1 MNKQLLAGF
10 CGIAVA
16 TAAGTAGAGMKDG
29 TLNVGLLDS
38 YSQIFPTIAPGGE
51 MQVMARSVWD
61 TLMTFNKENG
71 KFEPSLALSVKRLNP
86 TTWQYKLR
94 QDVKWHDGQQF
105 TAEDVAYSINWAIDK
120 KNKFPAKLP
129 RFGWAK
135 GAEVIDKFTVNIMTK
150 RPFAP
155 TPARL
160 AVTWSIY
167 PKHAHSKYKKKG
179 LFGKKPI
186 GTGPYRVVQVDQNK
200 GVIFVRNK
208 EFNLQNAVIP
218 TPTIERVVFRTIP
231 DGQTQ
236 IAELITGKLDVLRV
250 FTKDLADKLA
260 QNPKLNATAVNS
272 FRYHYISL
280 DAAGRSGLT
289 ALKDIRV
296 RKAIAHA
303 IPREELRTQVIS
315 GGKAV
320 LPINAPCL
328 PDQVGCKV
336 TNAPPA
342 FNLAKAKALMKEAGH
357 ENGFDMTLT
366 SLAESISVNQALTGY
381 LRKIGIRAKT
391 QRVPIVALRKLRAQG
406 KLNAAVGI
414 YGSGGIPDV
423 SPVFTF
429 YWSGKGRPRDYH
441 FDDVMTK
448 IGIKAKA
455 VFDVAE
461 RNKLYQQAFDR
472 NNEMTYAIPFAS
484 APTNLIHTK
493 DLVIPLDFSTNA
505 YGLPLARVH
514 WRK

>member
-1 MNKQLLAGF
+1 MKKLLTGVSALAL
-10 CGIAVA
+10 IA
-16 TAAGTAGAGMKDG
+16 AAGSAEAGMKSG

-38 YSQIFPTIAPGGE
+38 YSHINPTISPGGE
-51 MQVMARSVWD
+51 MQVMARAVLD
-61 TLMTFNKENG
+61 TLMIFNKDTG
-71 KFEPSLALSVKRLNP
+71 KFEPSLGLSFKRLNP

-94 QDVKWHDGQQF
+94 QDVKWHDGAPF

-135 GAEVIDKFTVNIMTK
+135 GAEVVDKYTVNVMTK

-160 AVTWSIY
+160 AVTWSIF
-167 PKHAHSKYKKKG
+167 PKHAHSQYKQQG
-179 LFGKKPI
+179 EYGKKMI
-186 GTGPYRVVQVDQNK
+186 GTGPYRVIQVDKNK
-200 GVIFVRNK
+200 GVIFERYK
-208 EFNLQNAVIP
+208 GYNLQNAVAP
-218 TPTIERVVFRTIP
+218 TPTIERVVFKSIP
-231 DGQTQ
+231 DGQAQ
-236 IAELITGKLDVLRV
+236 VAQLLTGGLDVTRV
-250 FTKDLADKLA
+250 FTKDLADRLA
-260 QNPKLNATAVNS
+260 QNPNLKATAVNS
-272 FRYHYISL
+272 FRYHYLTL
-280 DAAGRSGLT
+280 DAAGRSGIKALT
-289 ALKDIRV
+289 DIRV

-320 LPINAPCL
+320 IPLNAPCL

-336 TNAPPA
+336 TTSPPD
-342 FNLAKAKALMKEAGH
+342 FNLAKAKALMKEAGY
-357 ENGFDMTLT
+357 ENGFKMTLT
-366 SLAESISVNQALTGY
+366 SLAESMSVNQALTGY
-381 LRKIGIRAKT
+381 LRKIGIRAET

-406 KLNAAVGI
+406 KFNAVVGI

-441 FDDVMTK
+441 FDDAITK
-448 IGIKAKA
+448 IGKQAKA
-455 VFDVAE
+455 NFDVAA
-461 RNKLYQQAFDR
+461 RNRMYQQAFDR

-493 DLVIPLDFSTNA
+493 DLIIPNDFSTNA
-505 YGLPLARVH
+505 YGLPLAEAR
-514 WRK
+514 WAK

>member
-1 MNKQLLAGF
+1 MRSKILTGAVGVALL
-10 CGIAVA
+10 AVA
-16 TAAGTAGAGMKDG
+16 TPAEAGMKDG

-51 MQVMARSVWD
+51 MQVMARAVWD
-61 TLMTFNKENG
+61 TLMNFNKATG
-71 KFEPSLALSVKRLNP
+71 KFEPSLAVSVKRINP

-94 QDVKWHDGQQF
+94 QDVKWHDGVLF

-120 KNKFPAKLP
+120 KNRFPAKLP

-135 GAEVIDKFTVNIMTK
+135 GAEVVDKFTVNIMTK

-155 TPARL
+155 TPARM

-167 PKHAHSKYKKKG
+167 PKHAHSQYKKKG
-179 LFGKKPI
+179 QFGRNPV
-186 GTGPYRVVQVDQNK
+186 GTGPYKAIQVDKNK

-208 EFNLQNAVIP
+208 DYNLQNPVSP
-218 TPTIERVVFRTIP
+218 TPTIERVVFRTVP
-231 DGQTQ
+231 DGQAQ
-236 IAELITGKLDVLRV
+236 VAELLTGGLDVTRV
-250 FTKDLADKLA
+250 FTKDLADQLGA
-260 QNPKLNATAVNS
+260 NPNLTATAVNS
-272 FRYHYISL
+272 FRYHYLTL
-280 DAAGRSGLT
+280 DAAGRSGIA

-303 IPREELRTQVIS
+303 IPREELRTQIIS

-336 TNAPPA
+336 TTSPPD
-342 FNLAKAKALMKEAGH
+342 FNLAKARALMKEAGY
-357 ENGFDMTLT
+357 EKGFEMTLT
-366 SLAESISVNQALTGY
+366 SLSESISVNQALTGY
-381 LRKIGIRAKT
+381 LRKINIRAKT
-391 QRVPIVALRKLRAQG
+391 QQVPIVALRKLRAQG
-406 KLNAAVGI
+406 KFNAVAGI

-441 FDDVMTK
+441 FDDVITK

-455 VFDVAE
+455 TFDVAE

-493 DLVIPLDFSTNA
+493 DLIIPNDFSTNA
-505 YGLPLARVH
+505 YGLPLAEVR